1 VLDRRSGERP
11 RRLPSIAR
19 AAASPSAIV
28 LAGAGVAAGE
38 LGHLG
43 IAATAVLGAAGYG
56 ARLGW
61 AALHRHLALRRR
73 ARERLERI
81 DPWSLPEPWRGYVG
95 RALDARRRLQQLAG
109 DLPAGLAAAHLAE
122 ALSRVDAVVEEHWAI
137 ARSGAAIAGRPGQA
151 EKVAADLAAVQ
162 ARRAALSGAAG
173 GPGTGGPGTGG
184 PGTGGPGTGGPGA
197 ISGIDPSGSEREAL
211 LAQEESLASQLRAA
225 RRAEEAAARVA
236 ARLGELSAQLE
247 GLVAA
252 AAELVANAG
261 PEGSRSEDLGTLSS
275 RLTLLSESLEEARRI
290 AAPGAPEP

>member
-95 RALDARRRLQQLAG
+95 RALDARRRLQQLAS
-109 DLPAGLAAAHLAE
+109 DLPAGLAATHLAE
-122 ALSRVDAVVEEHWAI
+122 ALSTVDAVVEEHWAI

-162 ARRAALSGAAG
+162 ARRAA
-173 GPGTGGPGTGG
+173 
-184 PGTGGPGTGGPGA
+184 
-197 ISGIDPSGSEREAL
+197 PSGSEREAL

-225 RRAEEAAARVA
+225 RRAEAAAARVA

-261 PEGSRSEDLGTLSS
+261 PEGSRSEDLGALSS
-275 RLTLLSESLEEARRI
+275 RLTLLSQGLEEARRI